1 MPNSPDILEGY
12 KSFLDY
18 LYLIGS
24 ESTTE
29 EELTRLYNEHVNI
42 EFDGHTLHIPFDSVI
57 YNSLVSLVETIVK
70 EY

>member
-1 MPNSPDILEGY
+1 MPNSLTTLEDY
-12 KSFLDY
+12 QDFLDY

-29 EELTRLYNEHVNI
+29 EELNRLYNEKVHI
-42 EFDGHTLHIPFDSVI
+42 EFDGHTLHIPFDAVI
-57 YNSLVSLVETIVK
+57 YNSLVSLVETIIK